1 MPTRSAFISFTR
13 QDAAIAE
20 RLAAELERRGVSVFR
35 ADQAIAPG
43 ESWAARLQEEI
54 AKSSLV
60 FTIVSRASA
69 KSEFV
74 ASETALALAEAQK
87 GRTVVIPVIAER
99 GVELPYFLRQVQAL
113 DFTNPSSES
122 VHRALDSVLRYAGG
136 DPRDSGFAGRNT
148 EAQLDAL
155 RSSRR
160 SLEVEKAILTERRAV
175 WSSTVAAS
183 VGVLASVLSLVAGV
197 LTLSAFKS
205 FLGSNLLFIL
215 GVLFGVVGSAL
226 AFWLQI
232 RLQSSGRHEEHK

>member
-1 MPTRSAFISFTR
+1 MANRSAFISYAR
-13 QDAAIAE
+13 EDAAVAE
-20 RLAAELERRGVSVFR
+20 RLGAELERRGINVFR
-35 ADQAIAPG
+35 ADEVIAPG

-54 AKSSLV
+54 ARSSLV
-60 FTIVSRASA
+60 FTIVSRASG

-74 ASETALALAEAQK
+74 ASETALALAESQK

-99 GVELPYFLRQVQAL
+99 GAELPYFLRQVHAL
-113 DFTNPSSES
+113 DYTDPSSDS
-122 VHRALDSVLRYAGG
+122 VQRSLDSVLRYASGG
-136 DPRDSGFAGRNT
+136 ARDGKAAGRNT

-183 VGVLASVLSLVAGV
+183 VGVLASVLSLLAGV
-197 LTLSAFKS
+197 LTLSEFKS
-205 FLGSNLLFIL
+205 FLGSNLQFIL

-226 AFWLQI
+226 AFWLLT
-232 RLQSSGRHEEHK
+232 RLRSGRRDEEHE